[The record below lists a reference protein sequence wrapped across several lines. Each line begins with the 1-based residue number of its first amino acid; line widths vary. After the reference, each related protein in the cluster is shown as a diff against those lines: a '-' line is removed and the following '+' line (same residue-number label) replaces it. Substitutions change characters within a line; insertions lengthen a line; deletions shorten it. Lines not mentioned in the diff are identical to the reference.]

1 MKRDMELIRLILLN
15 IEGEYHDLTQIYT
28 KDEFAYHLNLL
39 LSGGFLTQY
48 FHGKDKPHIVGGYP
62 CQMTL
67 TMTWQGHD
75 FIDAARDEGFYR
87 RALAEIREKAV
98 PVSIGLVLEYL
109 KMKARQK
116 LGIE

>member
-15 IEGEYHDLTQIYT
+15 IEGEHHDLTKDYT
-28 KDEFAYHLNLL
+28 QKEFAYHLNLL

-48 FHGKDKPHIVGGYP
+48 YHGEDKPHIVGGFP
-62 CQMTL
+62 CQMTF

-75 FIDAARDEGFYR
+75 FIDAARDEGLFR
-87 RALAEIREKAV
+87 RALAEIKEKAI
-98 PVSIGLVLEYL
+98 PVTIGLVLEYL
-109 KMKARQK
+109 KAKARER